1 MILIS
6 AGLVLAAIVLLIAGF
21 VLTKPFLIMW
31 SIVVCVL
38 SALFLVIGAYLR
50 RHELFPGGR
59 KAGAP
64 VEPGQKAAQPSAVTA
79 PHAHVGQPQAVPP
92 RTPVLQ
98 AQPMGAPP
106 TLPRPHPVPPGRP
119 HSRPAAGGISPD
131 ALVLVIPGRKRYH
144 VAGCRQLIGR
154 DHEELTYEEAREE
167 GFSPCTSCL
176 PDAALGGRQLPPV
189 DPTESGTTSAS
200 PSIGL
205 PASGGAPPG
214 AHPSTPRPG
223 APSSGAPS
231 TGAAS
236 PGAASTGAGST
247 GAASS
252 GSVSFGATSAGA
264 PPSGPPSAGPA
275 SSGASP
281 LGATSPGSAASGAH
295 SSGATQP
302 GAPSPGAASP
312 ASSDDDAAAT
322 TGSDDPRMAGP
333 TRELRVPRPGDLAAA
348 TPSPAQ
354 TPASP
359 KPEATGGWFTREEPE
374 SAGTRVNPYAAERAE
389 APSEGAGSQATGRE
403 TPASGKAVTGASEGT
418 RRAED
423 ELPADDAS
431 PAAASASEPVTTAD
445 ERPATQ
451 PESSGPT
458 SGDAAPEESVP
469 EVSAPGES
477 VPESS
482 APKAQTAETVS
493 EAEAPRGDDDTGP
506 VPVVRAED
514 EGGGRSGTVTVIVG
528 TRRFHSATCPLV
540 KGAGDNGVE
549 SMTVAA
555 AEAAGLTA
563 CSVCQHE
570 RESVG

>member
-119 HSRPAAGGISPD
+119 LSRPAAGGISPD

-189 DPTESGTTSAS
+189 DPTETGTTSAS

-214 AHPSTPRPG
+214 AHPGTPRPG
-223 APSSGAPS
+223 TAPSGPPSSGP
-231 TGAAS
+231 AS
-236 PGAASTGAGST
+236 SGPASTGPASTGSASTGPSSTGSASTGSASSGTAAFDAASISGAST

-252 GSVSFGATSAGA
+252 GAASTGAT
-264 PPSGPPSAGPA
+264 PSSA
-275 SSGASP
+275 SSGPAF
-281 LGATSPGSAASGAH
+281 SAA
-295 SSGATQP
+295 
-302 GAPSPGAASP
+302 
-312 ASSDDDAAAT
+312 DAAPT
-322 TGSDDPRMAGP
+322 PGNDDPRMAGP
-333 TRELRVPRPGDLAAA
+333 TRELRVPRPGDLTGSA
-348 TPSPAQ
+348 PSPAQ

-359 KPEATGGWFTREEPE
+359 KPEASGGWFTREDSE

-389 APSEGAGSQATGRE
+389 ASPEGAASPATERE
-403 TPASGKAVTGASEGT
+403 TPASGEAASRAPEGPK
-418 RRAED
+418 RAED
-423 ELPADDAS
+423 DRPAGDAS
-431 PAAASASEPVTTAD
+431 TGGASDAEPANAAEQSPATPPASDASTSRAEAD
-445 ERPATQ
+445 ETA
-451 PESSGPT
+451 SGE
-458 SGDAAPEESVP
+458 G
-469 EVSAPGES
+469 
-477 VPESS
+477 
-482 APKAQTAETVS
+482 

-506 VPVVRAED
+506 VPVVRAEG
-514 EGGGRSGTVTVIVG
+514 EGDRSGPVKVIVG

-540 KGAGDNGVE
+540 KGAGDSGVE
-549 SMTVAA
+549 SMTVAE
-555 AEAAGLTA
+555 AEAAGLTS